1 MVATASRPDNIE
13 SGCHSSSPPV
23 GETARTE
30 TGPSSVSSLLMM
42 RRAFAGLRADPSA
55 ISAITEQR
63 DEPEFPVTSH
73 DGLGRQPD
81 SFIQEKSSF
90 EAVSESYGL
99 SLRDA
104 TARRGSAKGSSS
116 SLDADLG
123 GGNEPLHSLDPL
135 DAPGLSG

>member
-73 DGLGRQPD
+73 DGLGRQP
-81 SFIQEKSSF
+81 ESSF

-123 GGNEPLHSLDPL
+123 GGNEPLHSLDAL